1 MIAHPRFPADAQRPN
16 GHSSGW
22 QVVLADL
29 ALILFLV
36 TLAALAAGP
45 EGDDRSRIAK
55 PEIAASQALYR
66 EVEDGPTLA
75 QWLDQRP
82 ADPRATLTILGQHT
96 GGDDAMIWDRA
107 EAMARQARGRGFRVR
122 VVIGEGEVSDLYA
135 SLAYDELN

>member
-1 MIAHPRFPADAQRPN
+1 MIAHPHSLADAQRPR

-36 TLAALAAGP
+36 TLAALAAGSDSADHP
-45 EGDDRSRIAK
+45 GMAR

-66 EVEDGPTLA
+66 EVEGGPTLA

-82 ADPRATLTILGQHT
+82 ADPRATLTILGQHS
-96 GGDDAMIWDRA
+96 GADEAMIWGRA
-107 EAMARQARGRGFRVR
+107 QSMARQARGRGFRVR
-122 VVIGEGEVSDLYA
+122 VVIGEGEQSDLYA
-135 SLAYDELN
+135 SLAYDEMN

>member
-1 MIAHPRFPADAQRPN
+1 MIAHPHSLPESRRAQN
-16 GHSSGW
+16 HSSGW

-36 TLAALAAGP
+36 TLAALAASP
-45 EGDDRSRIAK
+45 ESDDSARIAK

-66 EVEDGPTLA
+66 EIEGGPTLA

-96 GGDDAMIWDRA
+96 GTDDAMIWDRA
-107 EAMARQARGRGFRVR
+107 EALARQARGRGFRVR

>member
-45 EGDDRSRIAK
+45 DGDDRSRIAK

-66 EVEDGPTLA
+66 EVEGGPRLA

-96 GGDDAMIWDRA
+96 EADDAMIWDRA
-107 EAMARQARGRGFRVR
+107 EAMPPASARAWFQGKSG
-122 VVIGEGEVSDLYA
+122 DW
-135 SLAYDELN
+135 

>member
-45 EGDDRSRIAK
+45 DGDDRSRIAK

-96 GGDDAMIWDRA
+96 GVMTR
-107 EAMARQARGRGFRVR
+107 
-122 VVIGEGEVSDLYA
+122 
-135 SLAYDELN
+135 